1 MNYIVDTFKFII
13 SCICS
18 AAFAGLTILFFILNI
33 WIPGVISLALMI
45 VYIFAAFKNGQ
56 IVHIDSDRIY
66 RLFPHDGAGLNWS
79 SVREVGVVGLKV
91 LGNPDKKHTGSKYIY
106 FSDHAISE
114 EDLFQMCLK
123 WPPEDILYIRF

>member
-1 MNYIVDTFKFII
+1 M
-13 SCICS
+13 
-18 AAFAGLTILFFILNI
+18 
-33 WIPGVISLALMI
+33 ISLALMI

-114 EDLFQMCLK
+114 EELFQMCLK
-123 WPPEDILYIRF
+123 WPPEDILYIRFSYKRIAQIQRCWAEEISMFNTGNLQF